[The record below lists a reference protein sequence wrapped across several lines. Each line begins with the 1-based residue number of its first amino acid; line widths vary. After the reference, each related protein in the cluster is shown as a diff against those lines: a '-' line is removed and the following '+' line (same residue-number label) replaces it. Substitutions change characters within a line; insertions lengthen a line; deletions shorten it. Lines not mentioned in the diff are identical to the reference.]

1 MKYKC
6 EKCEQVLTQ
15 VGDELICKSC
25 NFINAIVEN
34 GVVVYSGCEQKTDFF
49 DKQSVEKLSKKYD
62 SYNKEQF
69 EADLSKTNLLSM
81 DNLNKKVGITQK
93 FWWENYIGKV
103 ESSNILEV
111 GCGVN
116 YLVPYWLHSNN
127 NVAAFDV
134 SQEAVFLLKNI
145 ITKMQF
151 SEDRLDLFVCDAER
165 LNIDMKFDVIS
176 INNVLHHIEDK
187 NEVLTRLIS
196 MLNDNGKILIVEPNY
211 YYPFRWIVETDIFGK
226 FNIVKTFFE
235 KNYLIEEDEKAIK
248 FKLLKQE
255 ILASGLNIDVNFG
268 DPNYLGYATIYFL
281 DNYPRISKLIYTL
294 DKYLLSKVIPKF
306 FAPFEYMIISKND

>member
-6 EKCEQVLTQ
+6 EKCENVLTHH
-15 VGDELICKSC
+15 GDELICNIC
-25 NFINAIVEN
+25 NFTNAVVEN

-49 DKQSVEKLSKKYD
+49 DKQSVEKLTKQYD

-69 EADLSKTNLLSM
+69 EVDMRKTNLLSM
-81 DNLNKKVGITQK
+81 DKLNKKVGITQK
-93 FWWENYIGKV
+93 LWWERHIGKL
-103 ESSNILEV
+103 EYSNILEV

-116 YLVPYWLHSNN
+116 YLVPYWLNTNN

-145 ITKMQF
+145 LTKMQF
-151 SEDRLDLFVCDAER
+151 PEDQMDLFVCDAER

-176 INNVLHHIEDK
+176 INNVLHHVEDK
-187 NEVLTRLIS
+187 NEVLTRLMS
-196 MLNDNGKILIVEPNY
+196 MLNDNGKILLVEPNY

-226 FNIVKTFFE
+226 LNIVKKFFE

-255 ILASGLNIDVNFG
+255 IVASGLNIDVNFG

-281 DNYPRISKLIYTL
+281 DNYPRLSKLIYFF

-306 FAPFEYMIISKND
+306 FAPFEYMVISKK